1 VWSHDPHDPAIEGKA
16 AALRELESSLSQTQ
30 GETPLVQV
38 AVEAQTIS
46 EVISGWTGIPT
57 GRMMADEI
65 QTVLNLERLLGE
77 RIIGQEYAL
86 AAVAQ
91 MVQTAHAGMEDPTK
105 PTGVFLF
112 VGTSGVGKTETALAI
127 SDLL

>member
-1 VWSHDPHDPAIEGKA
+1 MGLANTIIAARRELTDLHASDPHDPAIQAKA

-86 AAVAQ
+86 AAIAQ
-91 MVQTAHAGMEDPTK
+91 MV
-105 PTGVFLF
+105 V
-112 VGTSGVGKTETALAI
+112 
-127 SDLL
+127 